1 MMRGF
6 FSCWVKLATYT
17 LLDFDL
23 YWDNFIRIVDHQL
36 NFLAFFMS
44 CNFLPTCLI
53 IRGGFERTP
62 LIISVVIPST
72 EIWNNWYSAQVR
84 AIALRYITLMI
95 SRHQPETKF
104 RQTHTD
110 RTFMNISLL
119 NRLHLSLITS
129 IMTLKLNCQP
139 SLLFI
144 VMI

>member
-6 FSCWVKLATYT
+6 FFLWSKTGHLHTFRFWSLLGQFHQDCWSSTEL
-17 LLDFDL
+17 FS
-23 YWDNFIRIVDHQL
+23 
-36 NFLAFFMS
+36 FFYVMQFS
-44 CNFLPTCLI
+44 ANVSNHK
-53 IRGGFERTP
+53 GGFERTP